1 MRNGIYNP
9 DLTPGDIIAR
19 PKFKQSQ
26 MPSEKELKARHS
38 FPCPDSNRHID
49 KFIKQTRH

>member
-38 FPCPDSNRHID
+38 FPGPDDNRHID

>member
-19 PKFKQSQ
+19 PKFRQQ
-26 MPSEKELKARHS
+26 NMPSEAELKGRHS
-38 FPCPDSNRHID
+38 FPSPDLNRHID
-49 KFIKQTRH
+49 RFIKATKH